1 MKISPLLLILF
12 GLCAH
17 AEPTIYSGLY
27 TYGHEVS
34 EFKQCHTKT
43 VYWLTGNPELMRPV
57 KDAALNAKR
66 PYTPVYLRFFGQQD
80 LSPKTGFKAQYDQHL
95 ELNSVI
101 SHSLVIPKECQ

>member
-1 MKISPLLLILF
+1 MKISPLLLIFFSLY
-12 GLCAH
+12 AQSK
-17 AEPTIYSGLY
+17 ESIYSGLY
-27 TYGHEVS
+27 TYGNEVS
-34 EFKQCHTKT
+34 EFKECHTKT
-43 VYWLTGNPELMRPV
+43 VYWLSGNPELMQPL
-57 KDAALNAKR
+57 KDTALSTKR